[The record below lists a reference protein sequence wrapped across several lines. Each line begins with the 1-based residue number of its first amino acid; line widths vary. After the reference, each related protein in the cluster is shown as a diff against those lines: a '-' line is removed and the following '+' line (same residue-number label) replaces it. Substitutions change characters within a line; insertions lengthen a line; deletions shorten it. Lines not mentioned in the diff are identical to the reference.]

1 MKSWFVSVTFD
12 KKKQIIYAL
21 SSAGSLQG
29 RAVRAMSGAEKD
41 TLNETP
47 GLAAAEEG
55 HLAGK
60 VIVSRIRSIYREQ

>member
-1 MKSWFVSVTFD
+1 
-12 KKKQIIYAL
+12 
-21 SSAGSLQG
+21 
-29 RAVRAMSGAEKD
+29 MSGAEKD